1 MTTQT
6 TKPKAAKRGLLERL
20 DNDAVVCAEV
30 RYIRLCCGA
39 APHHIRAVA
48 EAIGRTTASSRY
60 SGLSQILAIN
70 GMLTIGGEICAPNVT
85 ERTDDSECHCR
96 EAEAPVQ
103 G

>member
-60 SGLSQILAIN
+60 SPDMSKHAFFGTDAAIPEPYK
-70 GMLTIGGEICAPNVT
+70 GRRGDI
-85 ERTDDSECHCR
+85 
-96 EAEAPVQ
+96 
-103 G
+103 